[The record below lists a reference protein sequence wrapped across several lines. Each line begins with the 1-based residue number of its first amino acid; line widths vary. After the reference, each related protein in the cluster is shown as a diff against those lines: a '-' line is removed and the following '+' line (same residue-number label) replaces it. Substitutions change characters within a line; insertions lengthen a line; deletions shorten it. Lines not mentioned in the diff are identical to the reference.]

1 MKKLSLDAKK
11 RIGVMLTIIMAFTV
25 LFAMTAYANGN
36 YGQSSS
42 GHNNSN
48 DHDDDDDNDNPKGTV
63 PYPKTET
70 DFKGFR
76 LSSPYTLVSG
86 QPTASGS
93 MSDAN
98 TYSTALKDYT
108 ESACVPF
115 VVTAK
120 NKSNKTG
127 DVRLTLSYEYEA
139 GLLMGA

>member
-36 YGQSSS
+36 
-42 GHNNSN
+42 
-48 DHDDDDDNDNPKGTV
+48 DHDDDDDDNDNPKGTV

-127 DVRLTLSYEYEA
+127 DVRLTLSYE
-139 GLLMGA
+139 